1 MSQAPATARI
11 DLGQLAATAPFSLL
25 LDAGLVVRWASPQV
39 LARVE
44 GAVGMPAG
52 ELLELSS
59 PREPPSVEAIR
70 ARVGAFGG
78 LSLRPWRSDLGLRG
92 RWLEAGSDFLLL
104 AAPDV
109 TRSEDLAALSMED
122 LPRDDH
128 LLDLLTLRDE
138 LEASLSDA
146 SVAIA
151 RLKEKTEEL
160 ERSKGEVEAANRA
173 KSEFV
178 ANMSHE
184 IRTPMNGIMGMTE
197 LALGTE
203 LTPEQREYLQMA
215 KASADALLGLLNDIL
230 DFSRIEAGQLSMES
244 LDFDLHDVLGDTLK
258 VVVIQAHEKGLE
270 LACRIPPDVPRCTRG
285 DPSRLR
291 QILINLVGNAVKF
304 TERGDVTLEVATEL
318 RGERERDLHISVTDT
333 GIGIP
338 AEKLAA
344 VFDAFSQADGSI
356 TRRFGGSGLG
366 LAISASLAKMMG
378 GRIAVESEVG
388 RGSSFHLRIPFVP
401 GEEADPRVEPGDLS
415 ALREVSVLI
424 VDDNATNRRILEENL
439 RHWGMR
445 STSVEGGGA
454 GIEALVRA
462 HRAGD
467 PVRLILLDA
476 MMPEMDGFEFA
487 ERVRGLSEAAGT
499 RSILLSSAVDL
510 CAAERLRELNIA
522 VSLVKPVKQS
532 ELLRAIAT
540 VLGAP
545 AGGQERAALPERSVR
560 ERASSAVRI
569 LLAEDNPVNQ
579 RLATTLLERMGH
591 SVVRASNGIEAL
603 AALEREPI
611 DLVLMD
617 VQMPGMDGYE
627 TTARIREQERSTGR
641 HLPIVALTAHAMVGD
656 RERCLEAG
664 MDDYA
669 TKPIRPEELAAV
681 LERRLGPVER
691 PGGPCRA

>member
-1 MSQAPATARI
+1 LSRAPFTAGV
-11 DLGQLAATAPFSLL
+11 DLEQLAATAPFALL
-25 LDAGLVVRWASPQV
+25 LDAELVVRWASPQV
-39 LARVE
+39 LARVG
-44 GAVGMPAG
+44 GALGMRAG
-52 ELLELSS
+52 ELLELAS
-59 PREPPSVEAIR
+59 PREPPTAEAIR
-70 ARVGAFGG
+70 ARIGAPGELILG
-78 LSLRPWRSDLGLRG
+78 PRQSDLPLRG
-92 RWLEAGSDFLLL
+92 RWIEAGAGLLLL

-109 TRSEDLAALSMED
+109 RRSHDLAWLSMDD
-122 LPRDDH
+122 LPHDEH

-138 LEASLSDA
+138 LDSSMTDA

-151 RLKEKTEEL
+151 RLEEQTGEL
-160 ERSKGEVEAANRA
+160 ERSRGEAEAANAGMRREIAVRERVEGQLRAARERAQAANRA

-197 LALGTE
+197 LALGTQ

-215 KASADALLGLLNDIL
+215 KASADALLVLLNDIL

-258 VVVIQAHEKGLE
+258 AVVIQAHEKGLE
-270 LACRIPPDVPRCTRG
+270 LACRIPPEVPRCMSG

-304 TERGDVTLEVATEL
+304 TERGEVTLEVATEL
-318 RGERERDLHISVTDT
+318 RGERELDLHISVTDT

-378 GRIAVESEVG
+378 GRIEVESEVG

-401 GEEADPRVEPGDLS
+401 GEGRVSP
-415 ALREVSVLI
+415 
-424 VDDNATNRRILEENL
+424 EE
-439 RHWGMR
+439 
-445 STSVEGGGA
+445 TS
-454 GIEALVRA
+454 
-462 HRAGD
+462 
-467 PVRLILLDA
+467 
-476 MMPEMDGFEFA
+476 
-487 ERVRGLSEAAGT
+487 
-499 RSILLSSAVDL
+499 
-510 CAAERLRELNIA
+510 
-522 VSLVKPVKQS
+522 
-532 ELLRAIAT
+532 
-540 VLGAP
+540 
-545 AGGQERAALPERSVR
+545 ERSDR
-560 ERASSAVRI
+560 GASSGIRI
-569 LLAEDNPVNQ
+569 LLAEDNAVNQ

-681 LERRLGPVER
+681 LQRRLGPVER